1 MAKGGDTATGD
12 GCRRMDT
19 LTGKYI
25 VNELVQGKQNA
36 NVEVTLSQGNAA
48 GSSGT
53 TNKASAPQVS
63 TIFVG
68 TASVEGDMLP
78 GSHFGI

>member
-1 MAKGGDTATGD
+1 
-12 GCRRMDT
+12 MDT

-25 VNELVQGKQNA
+25 VNELVQDKQNA
-36 NVEVTLSQGNAA
+36 NIEVTLSQGNTA
-48 GSSGT
+48 GSSGNT
-53 TNKASAPQVS
+53 SKASAPQVS
-63 TIFVG
+63 MNFVG

>member
-1 MAKGGDTATGD
+1 MAKGGGTTTGD

-25 VNELVQGKQNA
+25 VNELVQDKQNA
-36 NVEVTLSQGNAA
+36 NVEVTLSQGGAA

-53 TNKASAPQVS
+53 NDRASAPQVS
-63 TIFVG
+63 MNFVG